1 MSKLLD
7 RAVRLSL
14 ALMVAGG
21 LGFGAQ
27 AAYAGTQS
35 ANRCPTDLPNG
46 RIPVSCITNQDC
58 DVPCFNY
65 FGPDSQ
71 GGCLQGCCVCAV

>member
-7 RAVRLSL
+7 RAARLTL

-35 ANRCPTDLPNG
+35 SSCPTDLPNG
-46 RIPVSCITNQDC
+46 RIPVSCTTDRSC
-58 DVPCFNY
+58 DTPCNSY
-65 FGPDSQ
+65 FGPGSE